1 MSEIMSRRFAILA
14 AVSLPGLASAFLAG
28 CSGGDPNQFVSGTM
42 VKPLESVEKADEIA
56 AKKLEA
62 TLKSKGSRKKRQ

>member
-1 MSEIMSRRFAILA
+1 MNRRRALRAVLSFPAI
-14 AVSLPGLASAFLAG
+14 AVAGVSG

-56 AKKLEA
+56 AKKLEEK
-62 TLKSKGSRKKRQ
+62 LRSKGRKKAKR